1 MTYYQMPHANILP
14 YKGLLPRLAKDVFV
28 ASGAQL
34 IGDIEAGPE
43 SSFWFNVVARGD
55 VHHIRVGA
63 RTNIQDGSVL
73 HVTSGKA
80 PCLIGDDVTVGHAA
94 VVHACTVENLCLI
107 GMGAIILDEARIRTG
122 SIVGAGAL
130 VTQGKEF
137 PPHSLIVGSPARAVR
152 TLTDAEIEGLWE
164 SSRHYVETARNY
176 RPFT

>member
-1 MTYYQMPHANILP
+1 MPHYQMPHANVLP
-14 YKGLLPRLAKDVFV
+14 YKGRRPRLADGVFI

-34 IGDIEAGPE
+34 IGDLEAGPE

-73 HVTSGKA
+73 HVTSGRA

-94 VVHACTVENLCLI
+94 IVHACTVEDLCLI
-107 GMGAIILDEARIRTG
+107 GMGAIILDEALIRTG

-137 PPHSLIVGSPARAVR
+137 PPFSLIVGSPAKAVR
-152 TLTDAEIEGLWE
+152 TLTDAERQSLQD
-164 SSRHYVETARNY
+164 SARHYVETAREY
-176 RPFT
+176 QQA